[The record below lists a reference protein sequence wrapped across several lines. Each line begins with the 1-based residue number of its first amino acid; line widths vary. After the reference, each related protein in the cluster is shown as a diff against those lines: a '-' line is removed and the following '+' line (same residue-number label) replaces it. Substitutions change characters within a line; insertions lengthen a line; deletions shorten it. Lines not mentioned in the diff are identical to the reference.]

1 MCKKLV
7 ICVKKCIFAAILKR
21 LFMNVSW
28 FSFPVGIA
36 IGVALVAALYVMEC
50 EWGRR
55 KWVIKMRS
63 PRMSCWLIGL
73 TVVAC
78 IIGGSLPYGTSSS
91 YSSPFQTSIPF
102 VTLLVALTAHL
113 TLVIIHRIRTVNILK
128 DWIFLATHVGLWL
141 ALFSGLVGAGD
152 NKELRSIVGRE
163 KATTSAIDPNGRM
176 ASLPYSLRLKDF
188 NITANPADGSPTQ
201 YSATVLID
209 DRPVEIAVN
218 SPYSVGLSEDIY
230 LMSFDAE
237 TNASYCVLMVERQP
251 WKYPMLAGL
260 SLLLLGAVAG
270 GGKLRIKN

>member
-1 MCKKLV
+1 
-7 ICVKKCIFAAILKR
+7 
-21 LFMNVSW
+21 MNVSW

-128 DWIFLATHVGLWL
+128 DWIFLATHAGLWL

-176 ASLPYSLRLKDF
+176 ASLPYSVFRH
-188 NITANPADGSPTQ
+188 
-201 YSATVLID
+201 SAH
-209 DRPVEIAVN
+209 
-218 SPYSVGLSEDIY
+218 
-230 LMSFDAE
+230 
-237 TNASYCVLMVERQP
+237 
-251 WKYPMLAGL
+251 
-260 SLLLLGAVAG
+260 
-270 GGKLRIKN
+270 

>member
-78 IIGGSLPYGTSSS
+78 ITGGSVPYGTS
-91 YSSPFQTSIPF
+91 
-102 VTLLVALTAHL
+102 
-113 TLVIIHRIRTVNILK
+113 
-128 DWIFLATHVGLWL
+128 
-141 ALFSGLVGAGD
+141 
-152 NKELRSIVGRE
+152 
-163 KATTSAIDPNGRM
+163 
-176 ASLPYSLRLKDF
+176 
-188 NITANPADGSPTQ
+188 
-201 YSATVLID
+201 
-209 DRPVEIAVN
+209 
-218 SPYSVGLSEDIY
+218 
-230 LMSFDAE
+230 
-237 TNASYCVLMVERQP
+237 
-251 WKYPMLAGL
+251 
-260 SLLLLGAVAG
+260 
-270 GGKLRIKN
+270 